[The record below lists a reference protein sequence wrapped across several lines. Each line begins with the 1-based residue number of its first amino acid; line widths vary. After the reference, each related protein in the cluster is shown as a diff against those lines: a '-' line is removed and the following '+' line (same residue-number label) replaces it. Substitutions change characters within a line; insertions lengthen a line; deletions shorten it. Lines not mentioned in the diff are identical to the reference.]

1 LSGHDRWNTH
11 SGDPLLVAIGQAI
24 RVARKNKGI
33 SQEALALATELDRSY
48 VGGIERGEHNLG
60 LISLKKVSDELGLN
74 LSELIKLA
82 GY

>member
-1 LSGHDRWNTH
+1 MAKPSPNH

>member
-1 LSGHDRWNTH
+1 MAKPSPNY

-24 RVARKNKGI
+24 RVARKDKGI

-74 LSELIKLA
+74 LSELFKLA